1 MFKVGATWGHEGR
14 VANATTS
21 TNVPPPPVYGLRK
34 DHKDHPHPVRPV
46 CGATQSPNSRLGTFL
61 SQIINNY
68 MDCSDCKTECRSSEE
83 MRAAFEAFNKLDN
96 ETRGKCKT
104 ISMDVKALYPSMS
117 WEEIVIAVK
126 EMILSSTMDI
136 SNVDWA
142 EVGKYLA
149 VMMTQDEIEQEG
161 LAFVIPKRRGVR
173 LRKITINYLQLKK
186 NKNKWLPARSPG
198 VRQKRKM
205 LALAVSH
212 GVYTALSNHTY
223 CLGDQ
228 IYLQVSGGPIG
239 LQLTGAVSRAY
250 MMRWDKQYL
259 DKVQKSGIAMKMY
272 ERYVDD
278 SDQTAVVPP
287 PGAVFNLQSKKVEID
302 EDLAIGDED
311 EEERLARVLKVIAND
326 VSKDIVMVEDY
337 PTKNNNGKMA
347 VLDMNVWMNVENFI
361 LYEHYE
367 KPMSCKKVM
376 HADSAISPSC
386 KRSVHTQEVLRRLF
400 NCSRR
405 LDWETEVA
413 PKISCYFS
421 RMMEAGYPERYRKDT
436 LCRCLRI
443 YDKMVEEDTAGIR
456 PLYRPKDYD
465 IIARRREKQR
475 KIQSWSVRGGYIAA
489 IFVPPTA
496 SWPTVSN

>member
-1 MFKVGATWGHEGR
+1 M
-14 VANATTS
+14 
-21 TNVPPPPVYGLRK
+21 
-34 DHKDHPHPVRPV
+34 
-46 CGATQSPNSRLGTFL
+46 
-61 SQIINNY
+61 
-68 MDCSDCKTECRSSEE
+68 
-83 MRAAFEAFNKLDN
+83 
-96 ETRGKCKT
+96 
-104 ISMDVKALYPSMS
+104 
-117 WEEIVIAVK
+117 
-126 EMILSSTMDI
+126 
-136 SNVDWA
+136 
-142 EVGKYLA
+142 
-149 VMMTQDEIEQEG
+149 
-161 LAFVIPKRRGVR
+161 
-173 LRKITINYLQLKK
+173 
-186 NKNKWLPARSPG
+186 
-198 VRQKRKM
+198 RQKRKM

-386 KRSVHTQEVLRRLF
+386 KRSVHTQGVLRRLF
-400 NCSRR
+400 NCSRSACMCIR
-405 LDWETEVA
+405 A
-413 PKISCYFS
+413 CHR
-421 RMMEAGYPERYRKDT
+421 RMKKKYY
-436 LCRCLRI
+436 
-443 YDKMVEEDTAGIR
+443 
-456 PLYRPKDYD
+456 
-465 IIARRREKQR
+465 
-475 KIQSWSVRGGYIAA
+475 
-489 IFVPPTA
+489 
-496 SWPTVSN
+496 